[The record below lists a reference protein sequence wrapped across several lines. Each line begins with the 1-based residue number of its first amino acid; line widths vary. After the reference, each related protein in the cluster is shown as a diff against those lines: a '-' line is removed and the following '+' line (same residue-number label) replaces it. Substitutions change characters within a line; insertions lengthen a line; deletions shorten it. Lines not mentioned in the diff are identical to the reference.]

1 VRVSHGLREIWSA
14 RARNC
19 RILDEGYAQIEET
32 VDHIGFVSDE
42 AAAER
47 ALREI
52 SVLVID
58 DDPEARDM
66 LAAVL
71 ENAGYS
77 VATAE
82 NGFEAL
88 ELLHHVRPQ
97 LILLDV
103 VMPMCDGAEFRQEQ
117 RRNKDWIKI
126 PTIVMTGLAEE
137 PVLDVAV
144 EHALRKPIRGREL
157 LALVDRYCNAH

>member
-1 VRVSHGLREIWSA
+1 ME
-14 RARNC
+14 
-19 RILDEGYAQIEET
+19 
-32 VDHIGFVSDE
+32 HIGFVSNE

-47 ALREI
+47 ALQDV

-58 DDPEARDM
+58 DDPEAREM

-82 NGFEAL
+82 NGFDAL
-88 ELLHHVRPQ
+88 ELLRKVRPK

-103 VMPMCDGAEFRQEQ
+103 VMPMCDGAEFREQQ
-117 RRNKDWIKI
+117 RRNKEWIKI

-144 EHALRKPIRGREL
+144 EYALRKPIRSRDL